1 VNGDG
6 SKGKNRDDGGDG
18 AKVLLV
24 TGTTS
29 GMGRVIALDAA
40 SAGYQVVATGRDP
53 ERMARL
59 AEDASARGVALDI
72 RHLDITD
79 HVGVGA
85 LVREVAEEYGRI
97 DAVVSQAGGIFALGT
112 AEQIPMD
119 GFRYVFERNFF
130 GNLAVI
136 KAVLPH
142 LRASRGRLIVTTSAN
157 GLVGAPFND
166 AYASSKFALEGAV
179 ESLAPA
185 VARHGV
191 RTTIVE
197 PGPVATDVMAPRR
210 FDRLVPTEHV
220 DGDPYPEPWELLS
233 RIIAATGA
241 VQPVEEIGP
250 QILDLLTQDDPPLRF
265 QTAPWATDFVA
276 PKMSADL
283 DGRKV
288 GAANEAYLAL
298 AD

>member
-1 VNGDG
+1 MNG
-6 SKGKNRDDGGDG
+6 NN
-18 AKVLLV
+18 KVLLV

-29 GMGRVIALDAA
+29 GMGRTIALDAA
-40 SAGYQVVATGRDP
+40 VAGYTVVATGRDR
-53 ERMARL
+53 ERMAQL
-59 AEDASARGVALDI
+59 AKDAAERGVELDI
-72 RHLDITD
+72 RFLDITD
-79 HVGVGA
+79 HPAVYA
-85 LVREVAEEYGRI
+85 LVADVVTDHGHI

-112 AEQIPMD
+112 AEQITMD
-119 GFRYVFERNFF
+119 GYRFVMETNFF

-210 FDRLVPTEHV
+210 FEELLPTEDV
-220 DGDPYPEPWELLS
+220 DNSPYPEPWELLS
-233 RIIAATGA
+233 RIIANTGG
-241 VQPVEEIGP
+241 VQDVEKIGP
-250 QILDLLTQDDPPLRF
+250 QILGLLDQDDPPLRF
-265 QTAPWATDFVA
+265 QTSAWTVDFVT
-276 PKMSADL
+276 PKLAADL
-283 DGRKV
+283 DGRRV
-288 GAANEAYLAL
+288 NAANEAYLAL

>member
-1 VNGDG
+1 V
-6 SKGKNRDDGGDG
+6 SDDK
-18 AKVLLV
+18 KVLVV
-24 TGTTS
+24 TGATS

-40 SAGYQVVATGRDP
+40 AAGYQVVATGRDP
-53 ERMARL
+53 ERMGQL
-59 AEDASARGVALDI
+59 EQDAAQRGVELDI
-72 RHLDITD
+72 RYLDITD
-79 HVGVGA
+79 HAGIRTLIGQ
-85 LVREVAEEYGRI
+85 VAEKHGHI

-112 AEQIPMD
+112 AEQISME

-142 LRASRGRLIVTTSAN
+142 LRASKGRLIVTTSAN

-185 VARHGV
+185 VARYGV
-191 RTTIVE
+191 KTTIIE

-210 FDRLVPTEHV
+210 FEKLLPNEHV
-220 DGDPYPEPWELLS
+220 ENSPYPEPWDLLS
-233 RIIAATGA
+233 RIIGNTGA
-241 VQPVEEIGP
+241 VQPVEEVGP
-250 QILDLLTQDDPPLRF
+250 QILDLLSQENPPLRF
-265 QTAPWATDFVA
+265 QTARWATDFVA
-276 PKMSADL
+276 PKMSGDL